1 MTQRLTRRDFLK
13 LCGFSATSLGF
24 RSLFGN
30 QVEIDSGELAR
41 VAVRSVNVYNQ
52 PWDKSPVLYARYRDE
67 LINLYYEV
75 ISDHLILKN
84 PVWFRV
90 WRGYVHSAHLQ
101 KVKFKLNPVLTEI
114 PKTGQIA
121 QVTVPFT
128 QTMRYSVYNGWEPV
142 YRLYYELNHWL
153 MGIDTGPDGQPWY
166 RVRDELLDID
176 YHAPA
181 VHFRPIQPEEIAPI
195 SPDLPFNQKRIEV
208 SIGRQELTAYE
219 NDKVVLH
226 TTISSGLPTAVPEGM
241 IPTKTPTGKFNVQVK
256 MPSKHMGDGNLTSD
270 TNAYEIPGVPW
281 VTFFAEHGVAFHGT
295 YWHMNFGNMM
305 SYGCVNMR
313 TEEALWLYR
322 WTLPV
327 IEIGDWDKRG
337 YGTQITVH

>member
-41 VAVRSVNVYNQ
+41 VAVRSVNIYNQ
-52 PWDKSPVLYARYRDE
+52 PWDKSTVLYIRGRDE
-67 LINLYYEV
+67 LLNLYYEV
-75 ISDHLILKN
+75 ISDHPILKN

-101 KVKFKLNPVLTEI
+101 KVKFKLNNVLNDF
-114 PKTGQIA
+114 PKTGQLA

-128 QTMRYSVYNGWEPV
+128 QAMRYTVPDGWQPV
-142 YRLYYELNHWL
+142 YRLYYESNHWL
-153 MGIDTGPDGQPWY
+153 MGVDTGPDGQPWY
-166 RVRDELLDID
+166 RVRDELLDLD

-181 VHFRPIQPEEIAPI
+181 VHLRPIQPEEITPI

-208 SIGRQELTAYE
+208 SIGRQELIAYE
-219 NDKVVLH
+219 SDRVVLH
-226 TTISSGLPTAVPEGM
+226 TTISSGLPGPVPEGA

-295 YWHMNFGNMM
+295 YWHMNWGNMM
-305 SYGCVNMR
+305 SHGCVNMR

-327 IEIGDWDKRG
+327 IGIEDWDKRG